1 MRRSMLRLCVEEMRE
16 REREG
21 GGEEGRCGGG
31 PVTTAGRR
39 ARGQNNAR
47 PGIDS
52 LMRRAETE
60 GRIADGAESGGGGRL
75 ARGRYFWPAGFVPH
89 KTLHCC
95 SRGSGRCFDAL
106 SADLFEHSRSSFCP
120 ARAPFR
126 RARRLA
132 SLSDR
137 PLDRKVDPLCPSPAQ
152 SSPLVRRHVCVTVPV
167 AQHERQRL
175 QIAQHERFRRRFRQH
190 ERR

>member
-1 MRRSMLRLCVEEMRE
+1 MRRKEVD
-16 REREG
+16 G
-21 GGEEGRCGGG
+21 APVCGGG
-31 PVTTAGRR
+31 PVTTEGERSER
-39 ARGQNNAR
+39 AKQCTG
-47 PGIDS
+47 GIDS
-52 LMRRAETE
+52 LMRRGETE
-60 GRIADGAESGGGGRL
+60 GRIAGGAESARRL

-126 RARRLA
+126 RRRPRRLA

-137 PLDRKVDPLCPSPAQ
+137 PLDRK
-152 SSPLVRRHVCVTVPV
+152 
-167 AQHERQRL
+167 
-175 QIAQHERFRRRFRQH
+175 
-190 ERR
+190 